1 MLVKNARVPMYIL
14 SSVIKLKRFFFFDN
28 QINNLKKLRNC
39 IHILKVWTR
48 AIFGGKNIYGT
59 RAFDE
64 RNPLSHSKFPFR

>member
-1 MLVKNARVPMYIL
+1 MLVKNVPMYIL

-48 AIFGGKNIYGT
+48 AIFGGKKYIRNESIR
-59 RAFDE
+59 RA
-64 RNPLSHSKFPFR
+64 